1 MEARLGS
8 NSSRKFSNFAPLPF
22 RMIHHMHWLMC
33 LSGSWRENVLKNV
46 IIFNILKNDI
56 QVVISLAFFNNLP
69 FLLFPFSSIFPFG
82 RHH

>member
-33 LSGSWRENVLKNV
+33 LSDSWRENV
-46 IIFNILKNDI
+46 LKNDI
-56 QVVISLAFFNNLP
+56 QVVISLAFFNNLH
-69 FLLFPFSSIFPFG
+69 FLLFPVSSIFPFG